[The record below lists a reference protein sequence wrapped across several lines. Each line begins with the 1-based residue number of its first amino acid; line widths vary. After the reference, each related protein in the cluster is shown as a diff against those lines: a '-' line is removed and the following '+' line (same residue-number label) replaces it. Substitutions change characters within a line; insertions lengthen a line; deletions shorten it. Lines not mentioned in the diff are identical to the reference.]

1 LAWPFYS
8 SKGKYN
14 YWPLALFTKILTI
27 KNSRTFCK
35 CKTKIK
41 KSFTKILRI
50 ILSVKIV
57 LTLRVK
63 LPCRKCKILN
73 VREIFC
79 LIFYRKWKNR
89 KKRWTMYWRFGL
101 KIREQF
107 TVGAF
112 SLTVCQTSLHILIN
126 VYWNKYGLIQTDATN
141 DTVVYSFL
149 AWLITE
155 SITMHSVH
163 LPFQCSKVY
172 RLHINY
178 HMTKKNQDNSFNFRF
193 QIGNGRQSERLLAN
207 LGEFFFFIMYFYFFL
222 YKNNDTGFSSRHL
235 LQQSL

>member
-141 DTVVYSFL
+141 DIVVYSFL

-163 LPFQCSKVY
+163 LPLQCSKVY

-178 HMTKKNQDNSFNFRF
+178 HMT
-193 QIGNGRQSERLLAN
+193 
-207 LGEFFFFIMYFYFFL
+207 
-222 YKNNDTGFSSRHL
+222 
-235 LQQSL
+235 